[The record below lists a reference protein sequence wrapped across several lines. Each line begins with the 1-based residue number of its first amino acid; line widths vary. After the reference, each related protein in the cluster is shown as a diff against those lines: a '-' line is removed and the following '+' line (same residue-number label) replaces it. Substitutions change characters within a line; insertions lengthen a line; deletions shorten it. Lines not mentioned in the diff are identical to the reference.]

1 MTEALKQSAPSEAA
15 AETERL
21 SDERLLA
28 RFHAERHET
37 DFAELARR
45 YQHSAYRVA
54 FARCGKKEWAE
65 EAVQEA
71 FFRLSQPEIVPEKGL
86 PASFKFW
93 FFGIVSNIA
102 LNQFRSERRITQRAR
117 STRHREESMAK
128 PSDPGPASVALDHD
142 ERETLVQALGSLEE
156 EQRLPIVLHFMEG
169 LTQDQIGQIVG
180 VTQSVIARRMASGLA
195 SLRTRLAAAGVSMGA
210 IALPELLKSEG
221 LLQLPH
227 GMQHTLATPSK
238 LTSPFKRSHSKA
250 FSRRAPV
257 AKPISKAA
265 LVLPAVA
272 LLAVAGWALTPA
284 AKPSAP
290 VAPSAQTSN
299 APSTPTPAP
308 AAKQVINLTWDLRQ
322 APPKDIKLVRGA
334 WNWIDGQGMEVG
346 PDSATMVVLP
356 VKVTAFPLRAELT
369 LASRNQDIYFGGIF
383 YTDGVRIPALR
394 GWTGHMQMQ
403 DNTDPVMVIYLTG
416 HETLNFTDNKIF
428 SMEAYGAPMA
438 ETQLCIGLKNARLRK
453 ITLRSA
459 SQEDLQAIA
468 EDVKKFKQ
476 TRGEGLLREAY
487 PFQQ

>member
-102 LNQFRSERRITQRAR
+102 LNQFRSERRLTQRAR
-117 STRHREESMAK
+117 STRHREESMAT

-210 IALPELLKSEG
+210 IALPELLKSDG

-250 FSRRAPV
+250 FSRRTPA

-265 LVLPAVA
+265 LVIPAVV
-272 LLAVAGWALTPA
+272 LLAAGGWALTPA
-284 AKPSAP
+284 AKPPAPAAPSVQTTNAPSVPSAP
-290 VAPSAQTSN
+290 VAQ
-299 APSTPTPAP
+299 
-308 AAKQVINLTWDLRQ
+308 QVINQTWDLRQ
-322 APPKDIKLVRGA
+322 ALPKDFTLVHGT
-334 WNWIDGQGMEVG
+334 WNWIEGQGIESG
-346 PDSATMVVLP
+346 ADSATIIVLP
-356 VKVTAFPLRAELT
+356 VKVTSFPLRAELT
-369 LASRNQDIYFGGIF
+369 LASRNEDIYFGGMF
-383 YTDGVRIPALR
+383 FTDGARIPGFR
-394 GWTGHMQMQ
+394 SWSGHMQMQ
-403 DNTDPVMVIYLTG
+403 SNIDPVMVIYLTSQ
-416 HETLNFTDNKIF
+416 ETFNFTGNKLF
-428 SMEAYGAPMA
+428 SMETYAAPA
-438 ETQLCIGLKNARLRK
+438 VETQLCFALKNARLRK
-453 ITLRSA
+453 ISLRSV
-459 SQEDLQAIA
+459 SGEELHGIS

-476 TRGEGLLREAY
+476 ARGEGQAREAF